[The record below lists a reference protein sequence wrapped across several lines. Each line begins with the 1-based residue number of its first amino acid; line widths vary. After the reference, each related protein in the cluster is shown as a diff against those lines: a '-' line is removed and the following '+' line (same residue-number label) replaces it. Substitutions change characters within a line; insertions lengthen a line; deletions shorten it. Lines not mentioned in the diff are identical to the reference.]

1 MIQLERIGKRY
12 GRGPWVLQDVDL
24 SFDPGELTVLT
35 GGNGSGKSTLLRIIA
50 GVTAPS
56 GGRVRG
62 RPRSVGYLPERF
74 PPGLRLSTEAYLRH
88 LAGVRGVTPSTDVL
102 DALGFHGDST
112 APISTLSK
120 GNAQKVAIA
129 QALLGTDLVV
139 LDEPWTGLDTDAS
152 AVLAELITA
161 TGATVLV
168 TDHRGAARGLPGAR
182 EVVLSGLVA
191 STGVAIEL
199 NRVSD
204 LTTTVIGDWDGVR
217 VVAATDGRLSLLVE
231 PAVSDRVLAD
241 VLRLGCS
248 VLSVR
253 T

>member
-24 SFDPGELTVLT
+24 SFEPGELTVFT

-56 GGRVRG
+56 SGRVHG
-62 RPRSVGYLPERF
+62 RPKSVGYLPERF
-74 PPGLRLSTEAYLRH
+74 PPGLRLSAEAYLRH
-88 LAGVRGVTPSTDVL
+88 LAAVRGVTPPTDLL
-102 DALGFHGDST
+102 DVLGFHGDPT

-120 GNAQKVAIA
+120 GNTQKVAVV
-129 QALLGTDLVV
+129 QAFLATDLVV
-139 LDEPWTGLDTDAS
+139 LDEPWTGLDTAAS
-152 AVLAELITA
+152 SVLSDLVSSSA
-161 TGATVLV
+161 ATVLV
-168 TDHRGAARGLPGAR
+168 TDHRGTARGLAGAR
-182 EVVLSGLVA
+182 EVVLQGRVGA
-191 STGVAIEL
+191 TGVAIEL

-204 LTTTVIGDWDGVR
+204 LTTTVIGEWDGVR
-217 VVAATDGRLSLLVE
+217 VVAATDGRLSLLVD
-231 PAVSDRVLAD
+231 ATVSDRVLAD
-241 VLRLGCS
+241 ALRLGCS